1 MGDLPSE
8 AEARSIP
15 LILIAVPAAMLAA
28 ALAPWPYGYYVLLR
42 LVVCIASVAI
52 AWRLGE
58 RGGLLTWAFVA
69 LAILY
74 NPIVRVPLGRDV
86 WMIVNLMSLAPFAW
100 LALRQRN
107 RA

>member
-1 MGDLPSE
+1 MGDLPGE
-8 AEARSIP
+8 TGARSVP
-15 LILIAVPAAMLAA
+15 LILIGVPAAMLAA
-28 ALAPWPYGYYVLLR
+28 ALAPWAYGYYVLLR
-42 LVVCIASVAI
+42 LVVCLASIAI
-52 AWRLGE
+52 AWRLRE

-74 NPIVRVPLGRDV
+74 NPIVRVPLGRDI
-86 WMIVNLMSLAPFAW
+86 WMIVNLMSLVPFGL